1 MGKAMEIPSGILC
14 IATANA
20 VENPIC
26 AQELLMRLAIERA
39 QEVAQQPAEPE
50 PFLRRLWQR
59 LRGKSS

>member
-1 MGKAMEIPSGILC
+1 MKARMLHSDGTYGRKPP
-14 IATANA
+14 